1 MLKVLHTTQDWR
13 AGNGTRPPA
22 PKTALWSDSARS
34 PKRLAFCLCPP
45 SLLTRNP
52 EPSRE
57 VRECLG
63 FECLW
68 APGGT
73 EKKNYK

>member
-1 MLKVLHTTQDWR
+1 MRKVLRTTQDWR
-13 AGNGTRPPA
+13 AHKICPV
-22 PKTALWSDSARS
+22 DSARS